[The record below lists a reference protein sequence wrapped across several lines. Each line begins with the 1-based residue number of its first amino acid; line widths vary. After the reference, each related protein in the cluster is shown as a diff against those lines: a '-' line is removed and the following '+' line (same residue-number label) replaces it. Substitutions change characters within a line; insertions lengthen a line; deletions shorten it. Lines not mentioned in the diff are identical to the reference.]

1 MRKLI
6 AILILIAALFSI
18 AALAPG
24 EEESSILEGLI
35 VEAVPAAPTDLTFV
49 SVTKSQITLSWRDN
63 SSTETRY
70 EIWKAV
76 ASSELHLW
84 ATLPPD
90 TTSYTDTAIES
101 GTTYSYMVRVVN
113 NDGHSDSNTVSA
125 TTPAGDDDDDTD
137 IWISCFI
144 ATAVYQDP
152 FHPDVQALREFR
164 DEYLLTSPAGRAFV
178 SVYYRYSPPV
188 ADIIAGHEALR
199 APLRALFIP
208 VAASAR
214 HPAGTLFIFT
224 GLLALAIGR
233 AGWKRFRGSR

>member
-35 VEAVPAAPTDLTFV
+35 VEALPAAPTDLTFT
-49 SVTKSQITLSWRDN
+49 SVTKSLITLSWRDN

-70 EIWKAV
+70 EIWRAV
-76 ASSELHLW
+76 FSSDLHYW
-84 ATLPPD
+84 VTLPPD
-90 TTSYTDTAIES
+90 TTSYTDAAIES

-113 NDGHSDSNTVSA
+113 NDGHSDSDTVSV
-125 TTPAGDDDDDTD
+125 TTPVDDDDDTE

-164 DEYLLTSPAGRAFV
+164 DEYLLTNPVGRAFV
-178 SVYYRYSPPV
+178 CAYYRYSPPV
-188 ADIIAGHEALR
+188 ADFIAGHEALR
-199 APLRALFIP
+199 APLRVLFIP

-214 HPAGTLFIFT
+214 HPAGVLFIFT
-224 GLLALAIGR
+224 GLLALAVGR
-233 AGWKRFRGSR
+233 AGWKRFGRSR

>member
-6 AILILIAALFSI
+6 FILILIAALFSI

-35 VEAVPAAPTDLTFV
+35 VESVPAAPTDITFV

-70 EIWKAV
+70 EIWRAV
-76 ASSELHLW
+76 FSSDLHYW
-84 ATLPPD
+84 VTLPPD

-113 NDGHSDSNTVSA
+113 NDGHSDSDTVSA
-125 TTPAGDDDDDTD
+125 TTPVDDDDDTD

-152 FHPDVQALREFR
+152 YHPDVQALREFR
-164 DEYLLTSPAGRAFV
+164 DEYLLTNPAGRAFV
-178 SVYYRYSPPV
+178 SAYYRYSPPV
-188 ADIIAGHEALR
+188 ADFIAGHEALR
-199 APLRALFIP
+199 LPLRALFIP

-214 HPAGTLFIFT
+214 HPAGALFIFT
-224 GLLALAIGR
+224 GVLVLTVGR
-233 AGWKRFRGSR
+233 AGWKRFRRSR

>member
-6 AILILIAALFSI
+6 AVLILITALFSV

-35 VEAVPAAPTDLTFV
+35 VEAVPAAPTDLAFV

-90 TTSYTDTAIES
+90 TTSYTDMAIES

-125 TTPAGDDDDDTD
+125 TTPVNDDDDTD

-152 FHPDVQALREFR
+152 YHPDVQALREFR
-164 DEYLLTSPAGRAFV
+164 DEYLLTNPAGRAVV
-178 SVYYRYSPPV
+178 SAYYRYSPPV
-188 ADIIAGHEALR
+188 ADFIAGHETLR
-199 APLRALFIP
+199 LPLRALFIP

-214 HPAGTLFIFT
+214 HPAGSLFFFT
-224 GLLALAIGR
+224 GVLALAFGR
-233 AGWKRFRGSR
+233 AGWKRFRRSR